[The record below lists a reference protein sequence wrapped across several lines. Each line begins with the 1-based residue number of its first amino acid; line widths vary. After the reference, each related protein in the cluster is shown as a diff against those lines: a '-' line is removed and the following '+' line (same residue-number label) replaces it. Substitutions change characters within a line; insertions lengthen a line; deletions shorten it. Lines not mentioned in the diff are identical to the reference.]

1 MPTDTVQNFETFTKA
16 LRAYFE
22 MEASV
27 VIKEYKELSEQD
39 KVEYSKM
46 LNDAGFTHPPYQAKQ

>member
-1 MPTDTVQNFETFTKA
+1 MPEFESFTKA

-22 MEASV
+22 MDGTTT
-27 VIKEYKELSEQD
+27 IKEYKELSEAD

-46 LNDAGFTHPPYQAKQ
+46 LNDAGFKHNPYTPKQ

>member
-1 MPTDTVQNFETFTKA
+1 MPQFESFTKA

-22 MEASV
+22 MDGSTT
-27 VIKEYKELSEQD
+27 IKEYKELSEKD

-46 LNDAGFTHPPYQAKQ
+46 LTEVGYEHPTYVAK

>member
-1 MPTDTVQNFETFTKA
+1 MPEFESFTKA

-22 MEASV
+22 MDGTTT
-27 VIKEYKELSEQD
+27 IKEYKELSEQD

-46 LNDAGFTHPPYQAKQ
+46 LNEAGYKHPEYQPK